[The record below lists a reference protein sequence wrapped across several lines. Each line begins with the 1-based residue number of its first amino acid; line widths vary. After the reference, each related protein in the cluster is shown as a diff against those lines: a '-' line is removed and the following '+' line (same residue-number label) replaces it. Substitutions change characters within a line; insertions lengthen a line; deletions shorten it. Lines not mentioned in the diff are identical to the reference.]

1 MVSGEFKRGVV
12 IAPPCLLG
20 NTKVLMYCSML
31 SKHKPSSRKIALFVY
46 RIAGIFEGENF
57 HEFHES
63 IAIRENFTLKIF
75 TKSIRHCVLLMR
87 FVKIFP
93 LEKLD

>member
-1 MVSGEFKRGVV
+1 MFISTYVSPF
-12 IAPPCLLG
+12 
-20 NTKVLMYCSML
+20 NYT
-31 SKHKPSSRKIALFVY
+31 Y
-46 RIAGIFEGENF
+46 RIAGFFEVENF

-63 IAIRENFTLKIF
+63 IAIRENITLEIF

-93 LEKLD
+93 LKKNPLYGNSIILII

>member
-1 MVSGEFKRGVV
+1 MTATVNIFITLTAAVASHYPHINLIVYSYSVV
-12 IAPPCLLG
+12 IIPYSG
-20 NTKVLMYCSML
+20 
-31 SKHKPSSRKIALFVY
+31 F
-46 RIAGIFEGENF
+46 FEGENF

-63 IAIRENFTLKIF
+63 IAIRENFTLEIF

-87 FVKIFP
+87 FMKIFP